1 MRKFC
6 CKTKYFGICPH
17 AGGNFVCI
25 TVCLCGYV
33 CASAS
38 VCIAHKLKCARDIL
52 LLLLFCL
59 GVSEFLCCAVAAK
72 LQPLGAVNLVN
83 ASGGRACPSPNPT
96 PPSSL
101 PRPHAGKHTGAKES
115 MPKCSWQLAVVC
127 HFVAVRK
134 FYCACRC
141 LFPLLPPR
149 CCCCGCCG
157 HSLKFVAKSVY
168 WFAMCNSH
176 SMKIELFLWLLI
188 GLQQGEAGK
197 YGGCSAPGANPVFA
211 CKATARLDARNLAHM
226 LPVLAH

>member
-1 MRKFC
+1 MHNC
-6 CKTKYFGICPH
+6 VSVWSC
-17 AGGNFVCI
+17 VC
-25 TVCLCGYV
+25 VR
-33 CASAS
+33 

-83 ASGGRACPSPNPT
+83 ASGARACPSP
-96 PPSSL
+96 PPRL
-101 PRPHAGKHTGAKES
+101 PLPFPSHTQANTQVQKSPCPNAVG
-115 MPKCSWQLAVVC
+115 SWQLYAILSLSESFTVP
-127 HFVAVRK
+127 VAASSP
-134 FYCACRC
+134 FFHLC
-141 LFPLLPPR
+141 PR

-188 GLQQGEAGK
+188 GLQRRKARGRC
-197 YGGCSAPGANPVFA
+197 GGCSAPGANSVFA